1 MQTIVLANDGISP
14 SGKAAL
20 EQAGFEVRTDKV
32 NQEDLID
39 YINEHKVEVLLVRS
53 ATTARQD
60 MIDSCP
66 SLKMIGRGGVG
77 MDNIDVDYG
86 RSKGLVVFNTP
97 GASSQAVAE
106 LAMAHAYTLARG
118 LNDSNRQMPVN
129 GTSDF
134 AKLKKKY
141 AKGLELRGSKMGII
155 GFGRIGQNL
164 AKYAIGN
171 GMEVLA
177 ANAEPTTVEID
188 LDLHGV
194 NAKASIDTIT
204 TEEVLANADVISLHV
219 PAQKDGALIGK
230 AEFDKMKDGVILI
243 NLARGGVVDEDALL
257 DALNSGKVA
266 GAGIDVFV
274 GEPSPR
280 QDILEHPNVSVTPHI
295 GAATTAAQARIG
307 VELAEQIIEHY
318 AVMA

>member
-1 MQTIVLANDGISP
+1 MKAIVLANDGISP
-14 SGKAAL
+14 SGKEAL
-20 EQAGFEVRTDKV
+20 ENGGFEVRTEKV
-32 NQEDLID
+32 EQENLID

-53 ATTARQD
+53 ATTARKD

-77 MDNIDVDYG
+77 MDNIDVEYG
-86 RSKGLVVFNTP
+86 RSKGLIVFNTP

-106 LAMAHAYTLARG
+106 LAMTHAYSIARG
-118 LNDSNRQMPVN
+118 LHDANRQMPTK
-129 GTSDF
+129 GATEF
-134 AKLKKKY
+134 GKLKKKY
-141 AKGLELRGSKMGII
+141 AKGMEMRGSKMGII

-177 ANAEPTTVEID
+177 ANAAPTTVEIA

-194 NAKASIDTIT
+194 NAVATINT
-204 TEEVLANADVISLHV
+204 VSTEEVLANADVISLHV

-230 AEFDKMKDGVILI
+230 AEFDKMKDGAILI
-243 NLARGGVVDEDALL
+243 NLARGGVVDEDAMLE
-257 DALNSGKVA
+257 ALNSGKLA
-266 GAGIDVFV
+266 GAGVDVFV

-295 GAATTAAQARIG
+295 GAATTAAQSRIG
-307 VELAEQIIEHY
+307 VELADQIMEHY
-318 AVMA
+318 AVEA